1 MLIDVLIQQL
11 DDSLPLPKIANPG
24 DAAVDLY
31 SRIDTVIKAGE
42 RVLVPTGISIA
53 LPNGF
58 AALVL
63 PRSGLALKHGISMV
77 NAPGLIDAGY
87 RGEISVILI
96 NHDRNEDFQISKGD
110 RIAQLMLQEVS
121 SVNWHQVEKLPGSM
135 RGDGGFGSS
144 GVKG

>member
-1 MLIDVLIQQL
+1 MI
-11 DDSLPLPKIANPG
+11 
-24 DAAVDLY
+24 
-31 SRIDTVIKAGE
+31 
-42 RVLVPTGISIA
+42 
-53 LPNGF
+53 
-58 AALVL
+58 
-63 PRSGLALKHGISMV
+63 

-96 NHDRNEDFQISKGD
+96 NHDRNEDFEISKGD

-144 GVKG
+144 GIKG

>member
-1 MLIDVLIQQL
+1 MLIDVLIQRL

-24 DAAVDLY
+24 DAAVDLH
-31 SRIDTVIKAGE
+31 SRIECVIKPGE
-42 RVLVPTGISIA
+42 RVLVPTGIAIA

-77 NAPGLIDAGY
+77 NTPGLIDAGY
-87 RGEISVILI
+87 RGEISIILI
-96 NHDRNEDFQISKGD
+96 NHDQSEDFKILKGD
-110 RIAQLMLQEVS
+110 RIAQLLLQEVI
-121 SVNWHQVEKLPGSM
+121 SVNWHQVEKLPGSI

-144 GVKG
+144 GVKE